1 MTRHRWFWAAG
12 LPVALLAA
20 CGGSGGSSSSASAKA
35 SASVAAVAVATVAP
49 ANTPTPAPTATPAGV
64 AYTVKSGDTL
74 GKIAAANNSTVEAI
88 VKANNLSDPD
98 KLQVGQQLTIPAVA
112 ASASASAGGLPAA
125 ASKPPPP

>member
-1 MTRHRWFWAAG
+1 MKRHRWLCAAV
-12 LPVALLAA
+12 LPAALLAA
-20 CGGSGGSSSSASAKA
+20 CGGSGGRSASASAKA
-35 SASVAAVAVATVAP
+35 SAGIASVAVATVAP
-49 ANTPTPAPTATPAGV
+49 ATPTPAPTATPAGV

-74 GKIAAANNSTVEAI
+74 SKIAAANGSTVDAI

-98 KLQVGQQLTIPAVA
+98 KLQVGQQLTIPGAA